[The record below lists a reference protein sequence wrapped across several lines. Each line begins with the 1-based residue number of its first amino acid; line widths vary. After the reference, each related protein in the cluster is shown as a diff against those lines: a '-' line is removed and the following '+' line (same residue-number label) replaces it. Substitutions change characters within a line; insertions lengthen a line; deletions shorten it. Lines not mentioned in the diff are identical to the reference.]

1 MERETVLDAASIK
14 EIERLAKAGLS
25 NDARVLKIGAV
36 EYSTA
41 ALVDLRKPEP
51 EPRAVEMTTLQGLA
65 DFARATAS
73 GTIDGYAADR
83 DGVFVQVVSPEQ
95 VDLCTGIFGEFH
107 QRVVLARSRAITG
120 AFKFG
125 AWLTPEVF
133 TTLLLSQFEPDE
145 DRARVFE
152 LTGTVESG
160 ASIATADDGVSQM
173 VTVRRG
179 IERRLEAV
187 GPGRMFHL
195 RPFATFAEVPQPR
208 RPFIL
213 RMQPGNANAVPPQ
226 PHTCA
231 LVEADGGRWRLEA
244 IRAIKE
250 WLLAELGDAVP
261 VFG

>member
-1 MERETVLDAASIK
+1 MDKETVLDAASIR
-14 EIERLAKAGLS
+14 EVERLTKAGLS
-25 NDARVLKIGAV
+25 NEARVVQVGGV

-41 ALVDLRKPEP
+41 QLVDLRKPDP
-51 EPRAVEMTTLQGLA
+51 EPRTIELTTLQGIA
-65 DFARATAS
+65 DFARATAER
-73 GTIDGYAADR
+73 DEYAKR
-83 DGVFVQVVSPEQ
+83 RFGVFLQVLSPER
-95 VDLCTGIFGEFH
+95 VELCTGIFGEFN
-107 QRVVLARSRAITG
+107 QRVVLARANAIAG
-120 AFKFG
+120 GFKFG
-125 AWLTPEVF
+125 AWHTPEVF

-195 RPFATFAEVPQPR
+195 RPFATFSEVPQPR

-244 IRAIKE
+244 IHSIKE
-250 WLLAELGDAVP
+250 WLVLELGDAVR
-261 VFG
+261 VYG